1 MGKGGGKNEILSLFL
16 FLRSNR
22 ISKCP
27 ALLNSIYKSSTII
40 ILKFSKAVLKNEASV
55 KGKYVYLYRKK
66 IKAFKKITKAQA
78 GGKCEN
84 VPEVKDKNS
93 RLLRR

>member
-1 MGKGGGKNEILSLFL
+1 M
-16 FLRSNR
+16 
-22 ISKCP
+22 
-27 ALLNSIYKSSTII
+27 
-40 ILKFSKAVLKNEASV
+40 LKFSKAVLKNEAIV

-66 IKAFKKITKAQA
+66 IKALKKITKAQT

-84 VPEVKDKNS
+84 IPEVEDKNS